1 MSYIGNV
8 SDLECDKNEFSRPRP
23 AGIVTKMAAHKLSSE
38 PKWTDKREDDSD
50 SEVSS
55 PDNFLTKGAFLL
67 TPSYEL
73 SMERAALICEKMS
86 FKGCFSLT
94 KTATGILFKFS
105 HPDDYQAVF
114 KKGFH
119 KVTGA
124 RFYRKQTFSRSIAIP
139 CRPRKTFTL
148 YVLDVPEDLPVED
161 IRHAMYKFDS
171 VVEVVRL
178 HIYSS
183 PSQAGG
189 GADKVEGE
197 QLIQK
202 PASPHPLPFQTL
214 RRAAMRSNVQKPIDP
229 KHTPTHAHAHSLAR
243 NSRPAT
249 NLSGSS
255 SSAKSLVSSSGGGGG
270 GSGGG
275 GGGVGIVGEAIEK
288 AERPER
294 RELPPAV
301 IRITLASMDEYN
313 ILLQNGLN
321 FYDATFF
328 PTEANISLKG
338 AKIDY
343 KRRML
348 DGSIPGRVRELL
360 PVFDAAGFCKLPAP
374 TSKLIKPPRS

>member
-1 MSYIGNV
+1 MSFGNIGNT
-8 SDLECDKNEFSRPRP
+8 SDLECEKNEYARPRP
-23 AGIVTKMAAHKLSSE
+23 TGIVTKMAAHKLSSE
-38 PKWTDKREDDSD
+38 PKWADKREDDSD

-124 RFYRKQTFSRSIAIP
+124 RFYRKQSFSRSIAIP

-161 IRHAMYKFDS
+161 VRHAMYKFDS

-183 PSQAGG
+183 PS
-189 GADKVEGE
+189 
-197 QLIQK
+197 
-202 PASPHPLPFQTL
+202 SSSSSS
-214 RRAAMRSNVQKPIDP
+214 SNVN
-229 KHTPTHAHAHSLAR
+229 ANASSAA
-243 NSRPAT
+243 AT
-249 NLSGSS
+249 AAASAEKSAEGGSKILGGLSGS
-255 SSAKSLVSSSGGGGG
+255 V
-270 GSGGG
+270 
-275 GGGVGIVGEAIEK
+275 VGDAIDK

-313 ILLQNGLN
+313 VLLQNGLN

-338 AKIDY
+338 ARIDY

-360 PVFDAAGFCKLPAP
+360 PVFDAAGFCKLPPP

>member
-1 MSYIGNV
+1 MSFIGNT
-8 SDLECDKNEFSRPRP
+8 SDLECEKNEYPRSPRP
-23 AGIVTKMAAHKLSSE
+23 TSGIVTKVAAHKLSAE
-38 PKWTDKREDDSD
+38 PKWSDKRISGQQQQQQQQQDDDSD
-50 SEVSS
+50 SEISS

-124 RFYRKQTFSRSIAIP
+124 RFYRKIAIP

-183 PSQAGG
+183 ITTSNISGSNIAGAGG
-189 GADKVEGE
+189 SSDKGVGVEGE
-197 QLIQK
+197 QTL
-202 PASPHPLPFQTL
+202 QTL
-214 RRAAMRSNVQKPIDP
+214 RRAAIR
-229 KHTPTHAHAHSLAR
+229 
-243 NSRPAT
+243 
-249 NLSGSS
+249 SS
-255 SSAKSLVSSSGGGGG
+255 SSKNIGL
-270 GSGGG
+270 
-275 GGGVGIVGEAIEK
+275 GGVSGSVADQVEK

-328 PTEANISLKG
+328 PTDANISLKG

-360 PVFDAAGFCKLPAP
+360 PVFDAAGFCKLPPP

>member
-1 MSYIGNV
+1 MSYIGNT
-8 SDLECDKNEFSRPRP
+8 SDLECEKNEFPRPRP
-23 AGIVTKMAAHKLSSE
+23 SGIVTKVAAHKLSSE
-38 PKWTDKREDDSD
+38 PKWADKRDDDSD
-50 SEVSS
+50 SEVST

-124 RFYRKQTFSRSIAIP
+124 RFYRKVSIELPSLFIYDFGIEGLIAIP

-183 PSQAGG
+183 ITSSGG
-189 GADKVEGE
+189 EKSVEGE
-197 QLIQK
+197 Q
-202 PASPHPLPFQTL
+202 TV
-214 RRAAMRSNVQKPIDP
+214 RRSAIRSNVQ
-229 KHTPTHAHAHSLAR
+229 S
-243 NSRPAT
+243 
-249 NLSGSS
+249 
-255 SSAKSLVSSSGGGGG
+255 V
-270 GSGGG
+270 
-275 GGGVGIVGEAIEK
+275 GGVGGDVLDKPDRLEK
-288 AERPER
+288 

-360 PVFDAAGFCKLPAP
+360 PVFDAAGFCKLPPP

>member
-1 MSYIGNV
+1 MSFLGNT
-8 SDLECDKNEFSRPRP
+8 SDLECEKNEFPRQRPS
-23 AGIVTKMAAHKLSSE
+23 GIVTKVAAHKLSAE
-38 PKWTDKREDDSD
+38 PKWTDKREEDSD

-73 SMERAALICEKMS
+73 SMERAALICEKMA

-124 RFYRKQTFSRSIAIP
+124 RFYRKVSPPTHTHISSDWKGIMGHKIAIP

-183 PSQAGG
+183 
-189 GADKVEGE
+189 
-197 QLIQK
+197 L
-202 PASPHPLPFQTL
+202 ASN
-214 RRAAMRSNVQKPIDP
+214 AANASASSV
-229 KHTPTHAHAHSLAR
+229 AA
-243 NSRPAT
+243 
-249 NLSGSS
+249 SS
-255 SSAKSLVSSSGGGGG
+255 SSAGGGGDKG
-270 GSGGG
+270 VEGTSKSVGSV
-275 GGGVGIVGEAIEK
+275 VGDAIEK

-360 PVFDAAGFCKLPAP
+360 PVFDAAGFCKLPPP

>member
-1 MSYIGNV
+1 MSFLGNT
-8 SDLECDKNEFSRPRP
+8 SDLECEKNEFPRQRPT
-23 AGIVTKMAAHKLSSE
+23 GIITKVAAHKLSAE

-73 SMERAALICEKMS
+73 SMERAALICEKMA

-183 PSQAGG
+183 LASNAASSSSAVAASSSSAGG
-189 GADKVEGE
+189 DKGVEGE
-197 QLIQK
+197 QIQLLHT
-202 PASPHPLPFQTL
+202 PTQTL
-214 RRAAMRSNVQKPIDP
+214 RRAALRSVSK
-229 KHTPTHAHAHSLAR
+229 SV
-243 NSRPAT
+243 
-249 NLSGSS
+249 GS
-255 SSAKSLVSSSGGGGG
+255 V
-270 GSGGG
+270 
-275 GGGVGIVGEAIEK
+275 VGDAIEK

-301 IRITLASMDEYN
+301 IRVTLASMDEYN

-360 PVFDAAGFCKLPAP
+360 PVFDAAGFCKLPPP

>member
-214 RRAAMRSNVQKPIDP
+214 RRAAMRS
-229 KHTPTHAHAHSLAR
+229 
-243 NSRPAT
+243 
-249 NLSGSS
+249 SS

>member
-124 RFYRKQTFSRSIAIP
+124 RFYRKIAIP

-189 GADKVEGE
+189 GADKVE
-197 QLIQK
+197 
-202 PASPHPLPFQTL
+202 
-214 RRAAMRSNVQKPIDP
+214 
-229 KHTPTHAHAHSLAR
+229 
-243 NSRPAT
+243 
-249 NLSGSS
+249 GSS

>member
-1 MSYIGNV
+1 MSFLGNT
-8 SDLECDKNEFSRPRP
+8 SDLECEKNEFPRQRPS
-23 AGIVTKMAAHKLSSE
+23 GIVTKVAAHKLSAE

-73 SMERAALICEKMS
+73 SMERAALICEKMA

-183 PSQAGG
+183 PASNAANASSSSVATGSSSAGG
-189 GADKVEGE
+189 DKGVEGE
-197 QLIQK
+197 QIQLLHT
-202 PASPHPLPFQTL
+202 PTQTL
-214 RRAAMRSNVQKPIDP
+214 RRAALRSTSKSV
-229 KHTPTHAHAHSLAR
+229 
-243 NSRPAT
+243 
-249 NLSGSS
+249 GS
-255 SSAKSLVSSSGGGGG
+255 V
-270 GSGGG
+270 
-275 GGGVGIVGEAIEK
+275 VGDAIEK

-360 PVFDAAGFCKLPAP
+360 PVFDAAGFCKLPPP

>member
-1 MSYIGNV
+1 MSFLGNT
-8 SDLECDKNEFSRPRP
+8 SDLECEKNEFPRQRPS
-23 AGIVTKMAAHKLSSE
+23 GIITKVAAHKLSAE

-73 SMERAALICEKMS
+73 SMERAALICEKMA

-183 PSQAGG
+183 
-189 GADKVEGE
+189 
-197 QLIQK
+197 L
-202 PASPHPLPFQTL
+202 ASN
-214 RRAAMRSNVQKPIDP
+214 AAN
-229 KHTPTHAHAHSLAR
+229 
-243 NSRPAT
+243 AT
-249 NLSGSS
+249 S
-255 SSAKSLVSSSGGGGG
+255 SSAVAASSSSGGGDKGVEG
-270 GSGGG
+270 VSKSVGSV
-275 GGGVGIVGEAIEK
+275 VGDAIEK

-301 IRITLASMDEYN
+301 IRVTLASMDEYN

-360 PVFDAAGFCKLPAP
+360 PVFDAAGFCKLPPP

>member
-1 MSYIGNV
+1 MSFLGNT
-8 SDLECDKNEFSRPRP
+8 SDLECEKNEFPRQRPS
-23 AGIVTKMAAHKLSSE
+23 GIITKVAAHKLSAE

-73 SMERAALICEKMS
+73 SMERAALICEKMA

-124 RFYRKQTFSRSIAIP
+124 RFYRKIAIP

-183 PSQAGG
+183 
-189 GADKVEGE
+189 
-197 QLIQK
+197 L
-202 PASPHPLPFQTL
+202 ASN
-214 RRAAMRSNVQKPIDP
+214 AAN
-229 KHTPTHAHAHSLAR
+229 
-243 NSRPAT
+243 AT
-249 NLSGSS
+249 S
-255 SSAKSLVSSSGGGGG
+255 SSAVAASSSSGGGDKGVEG
-270 GSGGG
+270 VSKSVGSV
-275 GGGVGIVGEAIEK
+275 VGDAIEK

-301 IRITLASMDEYN
+301 IRVTLASMDEYN

-360 PVFDAAGFCKLPAP
+360 PVFDAAGFCKLPPP

>member
-1 MSYIGNV
+1 MSYIGNA
-8 SDLECDKNEFSRPRP
+8 SDLECEKNEFPRP
-23 AGIVTKMAAHKLSSE
+23 QRPTGIVTKMAAHKLSSE
-38 PKWTDKREDDSD
+38 PKWADKREDDSD

-124 RFYRKQTFSRSIAIP
+124 RFYRKVSSNTTYTEVFFFLGLFILKIAIP

-183 PSQAGG
+183 PS
-189 GADKVEGE
+189 
-197 QLIQK
+197 
-202 PASPHPLPFQTL
+202 
-214 RRAAMRSNVQKPIDP
+214 
-229 KHTPTHAHAHSLAR
+229 LA
-243 NSRPAT
+243 
-249 NLSGSS
+249 
-255 SSAKSLVSSSGGGGG
+255 SSGGGGG
-270 GSGGG
+270 GLSGGNVG
-275 GGGVGIVGEAIEK
+275 LDKGGVEGEQQLTGSSSSSSQTQMQTLRRAAIRSSSAKSVIGGIMADAMEK
-288 AERPER
+288 SERPER

>member
-1 MSYIGNV
+1 MSFLGNT
-8 SDLECDKNEFSRPRP
+8 SDLECEKNEFPRQRPS
-23 AGIVTKMAAHKLSSE
+23 GIITKVAAHKLSAE

-73 SMERAALICEKMS
+73 SMERAALICEKMA

-183 PSQAGG
+183 LASNAANATSSSAVAASSSSGG
-189 GADKVEGE
+189 GDKGVEGE
-197 QLIQK
+197 QIQLLHT
-202 PASPHPLPFQTL
+202 PTQTL
-214 RRAAMRSNVQKPIDP
+214 RRAALRSVSK
-229 KHTPTHAHAHSLAR
+229 SV
-243 NSRPAT
+243 
-249 NLSGSS
+249 GS
-255 SSAKSLVSSSGGGGG
+255 V
-270 GSGGG
+270 
-275 GGGVGIVGEAIEK
+275 VGDAIEK

-301 IRITLASMDEYN
+301 IRVTLASMDEYN

-360 PVFDAAGFCKLPAP
+360 PVFDAAGFCKLPPP

>member
-1 MSYIGNV
+1 MSFLGNT
-8 SDLECDKNEFSRPRP
+8 SDLECEKNEFPRQRST
-23 AGIVTKMAAHKLSSE
+23 GIVTKVAAHKLSAE
-38 PKWTDKREDDSD
+38 PKWADKREDDSD

-73 SMERAALICEKMS
+73 SMERAALICEKMA

-124 RFYRKQTFSRSIAIP
+124 RFYRKIAIP

-183 PSQAGG
+183 LASNAANASSASVAASSSSAGG
-189 GADKVEGE
+189 DKGVEGE
-197 QLIQK
+197 QIQLLHT
-202 PASPHPLPFQTL
+202 PTQTL
-214 RRAAMRSNVQKPIDP
+214 RRAALRSTSKSV
-229 KHTPTHAHAHSLAR
+229 
-243 NSRPAT
+243 
-249 NLSGSS
+249 GS
-255 SSAKSLVSSSGGGGG
+255 V
-270 GSGGG
+270 
-275 GGGVGIVGEAIEK
+275 VGDAIEK

-301 IRITLASMDEYN
+301 IRVTLASMDEYN

-360 PVFDAAGFCKLPAP
+360 PVFDAAGFCKLPPP

>member
-1 MSYIGNV
+1 MSYIGNA
-8 SDLECDKNEFSRPRP
+8 SDLECEKNEFPRP
-23 AGIVTKMAAHKLSSE
+23 QRPTGIVTKMAAHKLSAE
-38 PKWTDKREDDSD
+38 PKWADKREDDSD

-183 PSQAGG
+183 PSLASSSSSGG
-189 GADKVEGE
+189 ISGSVGLDKGGVEG
-197 QLIQK
+197 
-202 PASPHPLPFQTL
+202 
-214 RRAAMRSNVQKPIDP
+214 
-229 KHTPTHAHAHSLAR
+229 
-243 NSRPAT
+243 
-249 NLSGSS
+249 
-255 SSAKSLVSSSGGGGG
+255 SSAKSVI
-270 GSGGG
+270 GG
-275 GGGVGIVGEAIEK
+275 GGGVGIVADAIEK
-288 AERPER
+288 SERPER

-360 PVFDAAGFCKLPAP
+360 PVFDAAGFCKLPPP

>member
-1 MSYIGNV
+1 MSFLGNT
-8 SDLECDKNEFSRPRP
+8 SDLECEKNEFPRQRPT
-23 AGIVTKMAAHKLSSE
+23 GIITKVAAHKLSAE

-73 SMERAALICEKMS
+73 SMERAALICEKMA

-183 PSQAGG
+183 LASNAANASSSAVAASSSSAGG
-189 GADKVEGE
+189 DKGVEGE
-197 QLIQK
+197 QIQLLHT
-202 PASPHPLPFQTL
+202 PTQTL
-214 RRAAMRSNVQKPIDP
+214 RRAALRSVSK
-229 KHTPTHAHAHSLAR
+229 SV
-243 NSRPAT
+243 
-249 NLSGSS
+249 GS
-255 SSAKSLVSSSGGGGG
+255 V
-270 GSGGG
+270 
-275 GGGVGIVGEAIEK
+275 VGDAIEK

-301 IRITLASMDEYN
+301 IRVTLASMDEYN

-360 PVFDAAGFCKLPAP
+360 PVFDAAGFCKLPPP

>member
-1 MSYIGNV
+1 MSYIGNA
-8 SDLECDKNEFSRPRP
+8 SDLECEKNEFPRQTRPT
-23 AGIVTKMAAHKLSSE
+23 GIVTKMAAHKLSSE

-50 SEVSS
+50 SEISS

-124 RFYRKQTFSRSIAIP
+124 RFYRKIAIP

-183 PSQAGG
+183 PGHSSSSNIPTGNI
-189 GADKVEGE
+189 DKGLEG
-197 QLIQK
+197 
-202 PASPHPLPFQTL
+202 
-214 RRAAMRSNVQKPIDP
+214 
-229 KHTPTHAHAHSLAR
+229 
-243 NSRPAT
+243 
-249 NLSGSS
+249 S
-255 SSAKSLVSSSGGGGG
+255 SSAKNVVG
-270 GSGGG
+270 
-275 GGGVGIVGEAIEK
+275 GIVADAIEK
-288 AERPER
+288 SERPER

-360 PVFDAAGFCKLPAP
+360 PVFDAAGFCKLPPP